1 MCWWRVLS
9 RDRFILCPHKRTGK
23 YSFMVCVPVYVSVC
37 RRLLQAFNMCEKPFL
52 CRVIAL
58 LELTFWKSG
67 RHKHNYEIM
76 GLSAVLLSM
85 YKVLWAWRGLR
96 DFSCEESN
104 QLLCWFGSE
113 KSAIDCW
120 FRWCRL
126 FPLAPNY
133 DSLDWLYVCLNSVN
147 LKKSSDP
154 PLHLQPSII
163 EPSSSYHSYNTSRF
177 KNFFVQVEIKW
188 IEVDFFLLWSPC
200 ILNIYF

>member
-1 MCWWRVLS
+1 MQHTFLFHVCVSFSVQEQVFIWEWSLGVFASETVGFWRMCWWRVLS

-133 DSLDWLYVCLNSVN
+133 DSLD
-147 LKKSSDP
+147 
-154 PLHLQPSII
+154 
-163 EPSSSYHSYNTSRF
+163 F
-177 KNFFVQVEIKW
+177 
-188 IEVDFFLLWSPC
+188 
-200 ILNIYF
+200 